1 MVACNSHQ
9 TTPRSRA
16 RDQLSQYFI
25 GLCLKFAIL
34 SREPPYESGV
44 VPDDHRALLYR
55 PVESLG
61 DAIRTDDLETA
72 KRYRDQLNV
81 FFVAPYAT
89 TGEPLGDA
97 VAELYKVSGWWLRN
111 FHARPEHKQQA
122 LLSVERV
129 IGLLDA

>member
-1 MVACNSHQ
+1 
-9 TTPRSRA
+9 
-16 RDQLSQYFI
+16 
-25 GLCLKFAIL
+25 
-34 SREPPYESGV
+34 
-44 VPDDHRALLYR
+44 
-55 PVESLG
+55 
-61 DAIRTDDLETA
+61 
-72 KRYRDQLNV
+72 V

-111 FHARPEHKQQA
+111 FHARLEHKQQA

>member
-1 MVACNSHQ
+1 M
-9 TTPRSRA
+9 
-16 RDQLSQYFI
+16 
-25 GLCLKFAIL
+25 
-34 SREPPYESGV
+34 
-44 VPDDHRALLYR
+44 PDDHRALLYR

-72 KRYRDQLNV
+72 KRYRDQLKV

-97 VAELYKVSGWWLRN
+97 VAEALQGEWLV
-111 FHARPEHKQQA
+111 ASQLSCPPGTQA
-122 LLSVERV
+122 AGALERV

>member
-1 MVACNSHQ
+1 M
-9 TTPRSRA
+9 
-16 RDQLSQYFI
+16 
-25 GLCLKFAIL
+25 
-34 SREPPYESGV
+34 
-44 VPDDHRALLYR
+44 PDDHRALLYR

-72 KRYRDQLNV
+72 KRHRDQLNL

-111 FHARPEHKQQA
+111 FHGRPEHKQQA
-122 LLSVERV
+122 LQSVERV
-129 IGLLDA
+129 IGLLNA

>member
-1 MVACNSHQ
+1 MQAVENGGQVALNGWQGRRLVCSCVYANHQ
-9 TTPRSRA
+9 
-16 RDQLSQYFI
+16 
-25 GLCLKFAIL
+25 
-34 SREPPYESGV
+34 REGV
-44 VPDDHRALLYR
+44 VPDDHRTLLYR

>member
-1 MVACNSHQ
+1 M
-9 TTPRSRA
+9 
-16 RDQLSQYFI
+16 
-25 GLCLKFAIL
+25 
-34 SREPPYESGV
+34 
-44 VPDDHRALLYR
+44 PDDHRALLYR

-72 KRYRDQLNV
+72 KRYRDQLKV

-111 FHARPEHKQQA
+111 FHARPEHKQRA